1 MAETEASRCDR
12 KNGHFLFERNNDMSV
27 SDINESG
34 DGSNN
39 NLVLALRE
47 ERATL
52 LKNGLRGDEIESLY
66 LSINGIVVVNV
77 SWQDLKHKTSNHN
90 I

>member
-1 MAETEASRCDR
+1 MTETETSWCDQ
-12 KNGHFLFERNNDMSV
+12 KNGHFLFEHNNMNI
-27 SDINESG
+27 SDINDSG

-52 LKNGLRGDEIESLY
+52 LKNGLRGNEIESLY
-66 LSINGIVVVNV
+66 LSINGIVVIGVN
-77 SWQDLKHKTSNHN
+77 WQDLNHN
-90 I
+90 NIKP

>member
-1 MAETEASRCDR
+1 M
-12 KNGHFLFERNNDMSV
+12 KI
-27 SDINESG
+27 SDINDSR
-34 DGSNN
+34 DDSNN

-66 LSINGIVVVNV
+66 LSINRIVVVNV
-77 SWQDLKHKTSNHN
+77 NWQDLKP
-90 I
+90 

>member
-1 MAETEASRCDR
+1 MTETETSWYDQ
-12 KNGHFLFERNNDMSV
+12 KNGHFLFEHNNDMSI
-27 SDINESG
+27 SDINDSR
-34 DGSNN
+34 DDSNN

-52 LKNGLRGDEIESLY
+52 LKNGLRGTEIESLY

-77 SWQDLKHKTSNHN
+77 NWQDFKP
-90 I
+90 